1 MSSLPK
7 GESMGTKL
15 AELFANMVVERRN
28 LIMTIYGGVRA
39 LRVLGE
45 LIQGEFLSFVSF
57 LCFLSFSWLFFTILT
72 WFDAFRTLC
81 WSYGFSF
88 F

>member
-28 LIMTIYGGVRA
+28 LIMTIYGGERA
-39 LRVLGE
+39 LRVLGAVDSRGVFEFCE
-45 LIQGEFLSFVSF
+45 LFVFFEFF
-57 LCFLSFSWLFFTILT
+57 LAFLYH
-72 WFDAFRTLC
+72 FDLV
-81 WSYGFSF
+81 
-88 F
+88 